1 MDLCLID
8 GSELVDNLML
18 FPKQYTILVQLPD
31 LGLSIVLFMCIF
43 FNVGGEVEI
52 FPQVGLVIYF
62 QFIVSLWLL
71 WMHFQFSS
79 FRPVYFYE
87 VFVSDL
93 EFLKAIVKQII
104 VLRNTVIAEMES
116 QEELTVVKDF

>member
-1 MDLCLID
+1 
-8 GSELVDNLML
+8 
-18 FPKQYTILVQLPD
+18 
-31 LGLSIVLFMCIF
+31 
-43 FNVGGEVEI
+43 
-52 FPQVGLVIYF
+52 
-62 QFIVSLWLL
+62 
-71 WMHFQFSS
+71 MHFQFSS